1 MIDNASQHF
10 GKIERGEEGRKEG
23 GREGR
28 CVVKI
33 ANDHVTS
40 LSFRL
45 DKRTQF
51 WL

>member
-10 GKIERGEEGRKEG
+10 GKIERGRKEG